1 MNLRDWMR
9 LAILALLCAGFAS
22 ASAAGAIATRATRV
36 TVADVDLV
44 TYPMDVEDVVTLVG
58 TLPAGDVFAERD
70 GLNLATATLTGMLL
84 DKGTLK
90 QDKFAIAR
98 QLDSVGAHLTF
109 QVDSQTVHISGR
121 VLKKD
126 LPLLIRTLADELRTP
141 AFSQEEFQKARTRLI
156 GGIRQQ
162 MEDTNYRSQ
171 ETFSRAVFPAGHPNR
186 LASLDEM
193 ASAAEKAT
201 LDEVKAFHKKYYAA
215 THLRL
220 VFVGDVN
227 GKQIHSE
234 VGKAFAGWP
243 GGVDVI
249 RTASAEPVRSALEKK
264 VPLAEKTSVSVLL
277 GEPTGLRYQDK
288 DSLALRVGTAVL
300 GSGFTG
306 RLMASVRDKEGLT
319 YGIGANAG
327 EDTYVDGT
335 WTVFATFAP
344 SLLDRGLVST
354 RREVERWWKDGVSAD
369 ELAARKLNMIGQY
382 QVGLAT
388 TGGMAGAILTM
399 LERGMPLSWLDD
411 LPQAINALTAEQVNA
426 AIRKYVDPQKLV
438 LVEAGTFETAAA
450 AAQ

>member
-1 MNLRDWMR
+1 MRFRDQLRSVAFAVLFIG
-9 LAILALLCAGFAS
+9 LAS
-22 ASAAGAIATRATRV
+22 VSAAGNIADRATRAQLAGV
-36 TVADVDLV
+36 DVV
-44 TYPMDVEDVVTLVG
+44 TYPMDVADVVTIVG
-58 TLPAGDVFAERD
+58 TLPAGDIFAERD
-70 GLNLATATLTGMLL
+70 GVNLATATLTGMLL

-98 QLDSVGAHLTF
+98 QLDGVGAHLGF
-109 QVDSQTVHISGR
+109 QVDSQTLRISGR

-126 LPLLIRTLADELRTP
+126 LPLLIRTLAEELRTP
-141 AFSQEEFQKARTRLI
+141 AFSEEEFQKARTHLI

-162 MEDTNYRSQ
+162 MEDTGYRSQ
-171 ETFSRAVFPAGHPNR
+171 EAFSRAVFPTGHPNR
-186 LASLDEM
+186 LASLGEM
-193 ASAAEKAT
+193 AEAAEKAT
-201 LDEVKAFHKKYYAA
+201 VEEIRAFHKKYYAA

-227 GKQIHSE
+227 TKQIQTE
-234 VGKAFAGWP
+234 VSRAFAGWA

-249 RTASAEPVRSALEKK
+249 RSVSGEAVRSPLEKR

-277 GEPTGLRYQDK
+277 GESTGLRYQDK

-344 SLLDRGLVST
+344 SLLDRGLAST
-354 RREVERWWKDGVSAD
+354 RREVEQWWREGVTSD

-388 TGGMAGAILTM
+388 TAGMAGAILTM

-411 LPQAINALTAEQVNA
+411 LPKAINALTVDQVNA

-438 LVEAGTFETAAA
+438 LVEAGTFETPPAR
-450 AAQ
+450 